1 MRNFVIIAFF
11 LILLSRFATNAQQTG
26 KWGDQ
31 HNGTYANPILPGD
44 FQNTDVIRVGKVYYY
59 ISATK
64 ELSPG
69 MMILKSTDL
78 VNWQAIGH
86 AVIDLTQIDKRYNY
100 DRMEGN
106 SRGIWAGAIAY
117 HQGKFYVYFTDPDF
131 GLFMTSATDPAGPWS
146 PLTKMIDGAGW
157 DDPGALWDDNGKAY
171 LVTTNFADNYKIHL
185 FEMTADGKTLLL
197 PTDKVIHQSK
207 GSEASKLY
215 KINGYYYHFYSEV
228 TPEGRMPFM
237 ERAKNVY
244 GPYEERRQ
252 LIHKADRE
260 PNQGGLVQTPQG
272 DWYFVTHHGKA
283 GWEGREVSLLP
294 VTWTNDGWPIWGT
307 LGADGVGNMV
317 WSGPNPAGA
326 KPSAGIQTSD
336 EFNSKT
342 MSPQWEW
349 YFQPRMDKW
358 SLTEKP
364 GFLRLYATKP
374 LQPGNMTKIQNI
386 LTQRPLSVGHSTVTV
401 KMNIAHM
408 AEGQTAALCLFGKKF
423 GSIGV
428 QQTGNSRHFY
438 FSNSGVI
445 TTGVDISTT
454 DIWLRTSWDAAGLS
468 HFFYSTNGVDFEALD
483 GEFSVTNFGNYIGA
497 KIGIY
502 TANDLKESGYIDIDW
517 FKYDLF

>member
-1 MRNFVIIAFF
+1 MQIFQLCAMRNFVIIAFF

-44 FQNTDVIRVGKVYYY
+44 FQNTDVIRVGNVYYY

-215 KINGYYYHFYSEV
+215 KINGYYYHFYSQV

-252 LIHKADRE
+252 L
-260 PNQGGLVQTPQG
+260 
-272 DWYFVTHHGKA
+272 
-283 GWEGREVSLLP
+283 
-294 VTWTNDGWPIWGT
+294 
-307 LGADGVGNMV
+307 
-317 WSGPNPAGA
+317 
-326 KPSAGIQTSD
+326 
-336 EFNSKT
+336 
-342 MSPQWEW
+342 
-349 YFQPRMDKW
+349 
-358 SLTEKP
+358 
-364 GFLRLYATKP
+364 
-374 LQPGNMTKIQNI
+374 
-386 LTQRPLSVGHSTVTV
+386 
-401 KMNIAHM
+401 
-408 AEGQTAALCLFGKKF
+408 
-423 GSIGV
+423 
-428 QQTGNSRHFY
+428 
-438 FSNSGVI
+438 
-445 TTGVDISTT
+445 
-454 DIWLRTSWDAAGLS
+454 
-468 HFFYSTNGVDFEALD
+468 
-483 GEFSVTNFGNYIGA
+483 
-497 KIGIY
+497 
-502 TANDLKESGYIDIDW
+502 
-517 FKYDLF
+517 